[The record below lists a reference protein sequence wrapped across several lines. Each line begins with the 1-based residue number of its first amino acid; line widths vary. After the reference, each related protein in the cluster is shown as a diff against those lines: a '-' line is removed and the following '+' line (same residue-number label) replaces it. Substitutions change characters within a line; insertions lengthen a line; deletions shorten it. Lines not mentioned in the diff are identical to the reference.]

1 MIIWQYGLEN
11 RDINPKHQWKIL
23 CFYETEIG
31 DHVSE
36 YDTENGNFDGTYTE
50 AAQAFVM
57 ASGGLVEFDYIP

>member
-1 MIIWQYGLEN
+1 MEN
-11 RDINPKHQWKIL
+11 LISNIF
-23 CFYETEIG
+23 CFYEIEIG

-36 YDTENGNFDGTYTE
+36 YDTENGNFDGTYAE